1 MPTTPQ
7 KVAGLR
13 IDPEVSPPVAA
24 TISPAASAAAQPLLD
39 PPGVRDRSQGLL
51 ASGNAPPTLAPP
63 NENSG
68 SFILPTSTAPARARR
83 VTTVASTSGTKSTS
97 TGVFAVVRIPFV

>member
-13 IDPEVSPPVAA
+13 IDPDVSPPVAA
-24 TISPAASAAAQPLLD
+24 TSRPAASAAAEPLLD
-39 PPGVRDRSQGLL
+39 PPGVRDRSHGLF

-63 NENSG
+63 KENSG
-68 SFILPTSTAPARARR
+68 SFILPTSTAPAACSLA
-83 VTTVASTSGTKSTS
+83 TTVASKSGTKSTS
-97 TGVFAVVRIPFV
+97 TGVFAVVLTP